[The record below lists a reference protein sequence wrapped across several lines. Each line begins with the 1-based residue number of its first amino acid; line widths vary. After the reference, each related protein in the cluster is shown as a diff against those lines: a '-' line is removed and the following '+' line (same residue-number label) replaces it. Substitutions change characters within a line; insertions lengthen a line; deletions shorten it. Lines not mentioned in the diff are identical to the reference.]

1 MPAKDPKMAKPSDP
15 NWKTGE
21 QLEFLLENWPRFKQA
36 QDVKKLDQFWE
47 RIFAEWHTR
56 WPTVVAPGSSHA
68 NEPIKNVR
76 LMLQKEKRTVR
87 GRSHLIPS
95 SY

>member
-1 MPAKDPKMAKPSDP
+1 MPAKEPKPSDP

-36 QDVKKLDQFWE
+36 QDAKKLDQFWD

-56 WPTVVAPGSSHA
+56 WPTTVAPGSFRSR
-68 NEPIKNVR
+68 EPLENVR
-76 LMLQKEKRTVR
+76 LMLQKERRKVR
-87 GRSHLIPS
+87 GNSHLICL